1 MLFVV
6 WLEAVSVLWDGFKRS
21 NLPFNLSK
29 LISPPLP
36 SRRGQIPA
44 EATNSLSVHQ
54 VSFRTH
60 SFLSLSVPAFRPAV

>member
-29 LISPPLP
+29 LISPPSHQGVARPPLKP
-36 SRRGQIPA
+36 LIP
-44 EATNSLSVHQ
+44 
-54 VSFRTH
+54 
-60 SFLSLSVPAFRPAV
+60 FLFIK